1 MNDTRSLQETY
12 APNNRCFGCGPANE
26 QGLRIRSFVEGDEVV
41 ARWSPQPH
49 HQAFPGMLNGGICGA
64 LLDCHG
70 NWTAAH
76 RLMAERGAETPP
88 CTVTARYAI
97 ELKRPTPLDTELVLR
112 AARECGAILT
122 VEEHQVNGGLGSAV
136 AEVVVQNH
144 PVPMRLHGIHGE
156 FGQSATAGELLAH
169 YRLDAAGIAAEAKD
183 LMGRKG

>member
-1 MNDTRSLQETY
+1 MVEEPQPFLGEGQGGDLVGRRGSQG
-12 APNNRCFGCGPANE
+12 FDSG
-26 QGLRIRSFVEGDEVV
+26 GLRFGTRLQLERQLGH
-41 ARWSPQPH
+41 RR
-49 HQAFPGMLNGGICGA
+49 GIE
-64 LLDCHG
+64 D
-70 NWTAAH
+70 
-76 RLMAERGAETPP
+76 RLQRH
-88 CTVTARYAI
+88 
-97 ELKRPTPLDTELVLR
+97 LDTELVLR

-144 PVPMRLHGIHGE
+144 PVPMRLHGMHGE